1 MVPDLPGGAALTAG
15 AALDLAVAAAALC
28 LAVGVGTVAHEC
40 CHAAV
45 LSLGGVPYEV
55 DWLPERD
62 GATLLRAG
70 ALGTW
75 AAVTPRRL
83 PDDTSP
89 WLLRVAAFAP
99 LALAAPGALVLA
111 GALPDPTAAG
121 EPAVVGATLG
131 WLACALPSP
140 RDFSLVWYAEE
151 AIAGA

>member
-1 MVPDLPGGAALTAG
+1 MVPDLPAAV
-15 AALDLAVAAAALC
+15 LDLVAATVALC
-28 LAVGVGTVAHEC
+28 LAVGVGTVAHEG

-45 LSLGGVPYEV
+45 LSLGGVPYDVE
-55 DWLPERD
+55 WLPARD

-89 WLLRVAAFAP
+89 WLLRVAALSP
-99 LALAAPGALVLA
+99 LALAAPVALVAA

-121 EPAVVGATLG
+121 EPALVAATLG
-131 WLACALPSP
+131 WFACALPSP
-140 RDFSLVWYAEE
+140 RDFSLVWYAER
-151 AIAGA
+151 AIAAA